1 MKLLLPTLLQ
11 DVLGKDTEPPKS
23 LLEAH
28 HLGDKA
34 DESSRTFLSRQGGN
48 DYEHFPNEKEVDS
61 TPLLIDAIILFY

>member
-34 DESSRTFLSRQGGN
+34 DESIKTFLSRQGGT
-48 DYEHFPNEKEVDS
+48 DYKHFPMKRRLIV
-61 TPLLIDAIILFY
+61 LLCELMP